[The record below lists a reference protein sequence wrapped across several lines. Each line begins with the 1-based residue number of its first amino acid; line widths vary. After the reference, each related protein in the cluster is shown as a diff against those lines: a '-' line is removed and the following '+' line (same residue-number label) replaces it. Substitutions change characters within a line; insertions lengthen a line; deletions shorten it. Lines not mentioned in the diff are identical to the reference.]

1 MHHVDDPATM
11 TPEVAAILA
20 REILRL

>member
-11 TPEVAAILA
+11 TPEAAAILA